1 MGSKVVIIGGS
12 YAAHA
17 AFKTVFS
24 LKNVDIDLAT
34 IIAQNS
40 KSYFNVAGPRLLSE
54 PQLAEKTLFSI
65 SDFVANNGKGKGKF
79 VHGKVV
85 GVDFDKKTV
94 TVRQADSEPR
104 DDIKVAYDILI
115 IATGTTYGYAG
126 FKVNELH
133 ESAILTLLKTNK
145 RLKTAKSVA
154 VVGGG
159 PTGVESAGE
168 IAYQFKGTRV
178 TLYTG
183 SEGPLS
189 LFPTLAKTADRHLRT
204 LGVEI
209 VNGVKISKLEQGKTS
224 DRLETALGESKTYD
238 VILDAFSYSPNTD
251 AFPDSILDGVKYI
264 RTDPYFNVVG
274 ASGVLALGDVV
285 SGTCKTIV
293 DLQRGQLPVF
303 KKSLAHLLGHDKELK
318 IYLPVTNLLIVPIS
332 RNGGVGLFF
341 GWRLPSFLV
350 WLLKCRTFMVE
361 RAAGELS

>member
-24 LKNVDIDLAT
+24 LANVDIDQVT

-65 SDFVANNGKGKGKF
+65 SDFVSKNGKGKGKF
-79 VHGKVV
+79 VHGKAV
-85 GVDFDKKTV
+85 GVDFDKKIV
-94 TVRQADSEPR
+94 TVANADG
-104 DDIKVAYDILI
+104 DVKVAYDILI

-133 ESAILTLLKTNK
+133 ENAILTLQDTHA

-159 PTGVESAGE
+159 ASGVESAGE
-168 IAYQFKGTRV
+168 IAYQFKNTHV

-189 LFPTLAKTADRHLRT
+189 LFPTLAKTADQHLRK

-209 VNGVKISKLEQGKTS
+209 VNGVKIAKLEQGKSS
-224 DRLETALGESKTYD
+224 DRLETELGDSKTYD
-238 VILDAFSYSPNTD
+238 VVLDAFSYSPNTD

-264 RTDPYFNVVG
+264 RTDPHFNVQGV
-274 ASGVLALGDVV
+274 SDVLALGDVV

-303 KKSLAHLLGHDKELK
+303 KETLARKLGHDNELK
-318 IYLPVTNLLIVPIS
+318 TYLPVTNILIVPIS

-341 GWRLPSFLV
+341 GWSVPSFLV
-350 WLLKCRTFMVE
+350 WLLKCRTYMVE